1 MTHLCAHVANLIFM
15 DKNCL
20 HVEANNYNVILIYLT
35 KVLSSTY
42 RVVVSYS
49 SNLFIIICLG
59 QSCKPLWIKFS
70 AFGIQLI
77 AIIFTKFS
85 TKGVDS
91 DDESTT
97 ISFKLKPTTKMSSIV
112 IIHLFCPY
120 KFISVFLPN
129 SNILQFALNAEY
141 SINYNTLFCIVAF
154 FFYHGTEF
162 LKWFAPRDRKKE
174 SYWLKLHPVNSVGRV
189 PVYWVGDC
197 EFKAQL
203 DHQQRSLNNWWDH
216 ASCD

>member
-59 QSCKPLWIKFS
+59 QSCKPFWIQFS

-97 ISFKLKPTTKMSSIV
+97 IGFKLKPTTKMSSIV

-129 SNILQFALNAEY
+129 SNRELTNWRLSHDDAFGLRERLTAHAYLATCRRRAKVNAVVD
-141 SINYNTLFCIVAF
+141 SDS
-154 FFYHGTEF
+154 
-162 LKWFAPRDRKKE
+162 P
-174 SYWLKLHPVNSVGRV
+174 
-189 PVYWVGDC
+189 
-197 EFKAQL
+197 
-203 DHQQRSLNNWWDH
+203 
-216 ASCD
+216 AS

>member
-59 QSCKPLWIKFS
+59 QSCKPFWIKFS

-77 AIIFTKFS
+77 AIIFPKFS

-97 ISFKLKPTTKMSSIV
+97 ISFKLEPTTKMSSIV
-112 IIHLFCPY
+112 IVHLFVHTSSILLFFPPV
-120 KFISVFLPN
+120 ISYSLHWMLNTRLPIIHCLVLLL
-129 SNILQFALNAEY
+129 SF
-141 SINYNTLFCIVAF
+141 SIM
-154 FFYHGTEF
+154 
-162 LKWFAPRDRKKE
+162 
-174 SYWLKLHPVNSVGRV
+174 VNS
-189 PVYWVGDC
+189 
-197 EFKAQL
+197 F
-203 DHQQRSLNNWWDH
+203 
-216 ASCD
+216 